1 MNQPEPSTSS
11 GRQSV
16 IERIRANRQKKAI
29 LSNILASRGK
39 AEVSK
44 SPSPNVQSKVN
55 TPLYRDQQQEPKR
68 FFDSAMMEGADAGNN
83 NNSVEMDKTV
93 VNSDGQAV
101 EKLGATLGEKKLNGA
116 SRATTPN
123 NNNLVT
129 SKSSTS
135 LKPDTP
141 EDDGYAIGSGLLT
154 NQDTGLY
161 QAREKSAAP
170 SRSGWGVARGGESP
184 GSGEPNSGQ
193 VSPSM
198 ENYSDIHGPSRP
210 KSRQDMPGSSGGGA
224 AMSYPSSRYNVSNF
238 WKARRILFYRNG
250 DPFFPA
256 VEFRFKPGRD
266 ISTLDKLLDKISSRM
281 DLPRGA
287 RYIFSM
293 DGDRKTSLDEL
304 EDGSSYVVSSFKQF
318 KVSERFHF
326 HVLIFIPLFYIKYKR
341 V

>member
-1 MNQPEPSTSS
+1 MNQPEP
-11 GRQSV
+11 GKQSV
-16 IERIRANRQKKAI
+16 IERIKANRQKKAI
-29 LSNILASRGK
+29 LSNILANRGK
-39 AEVSK
+39 PEVSK

-68 FFDSAMMEGADAGNN
+68 FFDGAMDGADAGNN
-83 NNSVEMDKTV
+83 NNSVEMDKAV

-101 EKLGATLGEKKLNGA
+101 EKSGATLGEKKLNGA

-123 NNNLVT
+123 NNSLVT
-129 SKSSTS
+129 SKSNLS

-141 EDDGYAIGSGLLT
+141 DDEGYAIGSGLLT
-154 NQDTGLY
+154 NQDTAFLQG
-161 QAREKSAAP
+161 REKSAAP
-170 SRSGWGVARGGESP
+170 SRSGWGVRGGSP
-184 GSGEPNSGQ
+184 GSGEPTNSGQ

-210 KSRQDMPGSSGGGA
+210 KSRQDMPGSSGGGQG
-224 AMSYPSSRYNVSNF
+224 MSYPSSRYNVSNF

-293 DGDRKTSLDEL
+293 DGDRKASLDEL

-318 KVSERFHF
+318 KVSVFTF
-326 HVLIFIPLFYIKYKR
+326 MS
-341 V
+341 

>member
-1 MNQPEPSTSS
+1 MNQPEPK
-11 GRQSV
+11 QSV

-39 AEVSK
+39 PEASK

-123 NNNLVT
+123 INNNLVT

-141 EDDGYAIGSGLLT
+141 EDDGYAIGSGLLA

-161 QAREKSAAP
+161 QGREKSAAP
-170 SRSGWGVARGGESP
+170 SRSGWGARGVGSP

-198 ENYSDIHGPSRP
+198 ENYSEIHGPSRP
-210 KSRQDMPGSSGGGA
+210 KSRQDMPGSSGGGGA
-224 AMSYPSSRYNVSNF
+224 GMSYPSSRYNVSNF

-326 HVLIFIPLFYIKYKR
+326 HVLIFLFFYYKR